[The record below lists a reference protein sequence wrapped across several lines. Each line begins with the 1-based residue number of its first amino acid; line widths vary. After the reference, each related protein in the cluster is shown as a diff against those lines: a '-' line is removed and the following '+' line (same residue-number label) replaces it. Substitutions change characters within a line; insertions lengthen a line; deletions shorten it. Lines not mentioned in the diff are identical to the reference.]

1 MSRAILDRSRGESRD
16 GTPSHQPLTARRI
29 RPRRGAARPAW
40 RAALRLTA
48 ALIVL
53 ALPADAFA
61 QRRRVTFPPAESPPP
76 PAAKPP
82 EKTQTSAEETDVLP
96 GAGLSMR
103 KTQERTPPPPTN
115 LTIMYKVVYGETLEY
130 VHPDGTV
137 QKFEQWKSF
146 DGDAHT
152 LVNSTNHR
160 LADGNNYQY
169 AVKPLASP
177 GFDPVD
183 IPILFMAGDYDF
195 VLRPAEVENL
205 RTFIT
210 SGGTII
216 FNAARGRDEFSD
228 AVVREMGR
236 VFPTKKM
243 TRLSP
248 DHPVFNSRY
257 RINQVLT
264 LADGV
269 QLQQAPEVYSID
281 IGTRAAAIL
290 VPGGMG
296 ASWQGVPHH
305 PAGRHIVGES
315 ATRLGVNLIAY
326 VLGSTEYGK
335 FLAQEFPVYAGKT
348 RPGDVLRFP
357 LVRYAGSWDDNPA
370 IQNTALQSLH
380 DMTGVHVDY
389 TPVSIALDDPAL
401 GNHPLVF
408 MSGHHEFRLS
418 REEAAGLSR
427 YLHRGGMLVAT
438 ASAGLKPFDVA
449 FRREIKRLFPKAD
462 LVKLPPSHPVFVS
475 GWSSVERVAYTPAAL
490 RDNPTL
496 EHPEFW
502 GLFIDDRLA
511 VLYSPWD
518 LLSGV
523 NRESNAYAKGI
534 APDDAV
540 RVLNNL
546 VTHALTN

>member
-1 MSRAILDRSRGESRD
+1 MSPSNSHMSHRHMCRQRSQHKAASR
-16 GTPSHQPLTARRI
+16 QPL
-29 RPRRGAARPAW
+29 PAP
-40 RAALRLTA
+40 AALA
-48 ALIVL
+48 VL
-53 ALPADAFA
+53 AVAVLSFAFPADALA
-61 QRRRVTFPPAESPPP
+61 QRRVSFPPAESKPP
-76 PAAKPP
+76 PAAKQPP
-82 EKTQTSAEETDVLP
+82 KTQSGGEETDTPP
-96 GAGLSMR
+96 GAGPTMR

-115 LTIMYKVVYGETLEY
+115 LTIIHKVAYGETLEY
-130 VHPDGTV
+130 VHPDGSV

-146 DGDAHT
+146 DNDAST

-177 GFDPVD
+177 GFDPLD

-195 VLRPAEVENL
+195 VFRPEEVENL

-228 AVVREMGR
+228 AVVREMTR

-243 TRLSP
+243 LRLSP

-257 RINQVLT
+257 RINQVLM

-269 QLQQAPEVYSID
+269 QFQQPPEVYSID
-281 IGTRAAAIL
+281 IGTRAAVMLI
-290 VPGGMG
+290 PGGMG
-296 ASWQGVPHH
+296 AAWSATPYH
-305 PAGRHIVGES
+305 PAGRHIVGEA
-315 ATRLGVNLIAY
+315 ATRLGVNLVAY
-326 VLGSTEYGK
+326 VLGSTEYGR
-335 FLAQEFPVYAGKT
+335 FLAQEFPLYEGKT
-348 RPGDVLRFP
+348 RSGDVFRFVQ
-357 LVRYAGSWDDNPA
+357 VRYAGSWDDNPA

-380 DMTGVHVDY
+380 EMTGVNVEY
-389 TPVSIALDDPAL
+389 TPLNVALDDPEL
-401 GNHPLVF
+401 GNHPMVF
-408 MSGHHEFRLS
+408 MSGHHDFQLS
-418 REEAAGLSR
+418 RKEAEGLSR
-427 YLHRGGMLVAT
+427 YLQRGGLLVAS

-449 FRREIKRLFPKAD
+449 FRREIKRVFPKAD
-462 LVKLPPSHPVFVS
+462 LVRLPPSHPLFVS
-475 GWSSVERVAYTPAAL
+475 GWSSVEKVTYTPTAL

-496 EHPEFW
+496 ENPEFW
-502 GLFIDDRLA
+502 GLFLDGRLA

-518 LLSGV
+518 LMSGV

-534 APDDAV
+534 ASDDAV

-546 VTHALTN
+546 ITFALTN